1 MTRLRGI
8 PYPTAQTPAA
18 DDVAPFHLSAGK
30 CSALILSPL
39 RDRTKAWHMWGDGSG
54 QAGANPWARV
64 SGGAHMCWGS
74 TRAQAAAFFDQV
86 ASTGQSGIARRKGH
100 TGGGSVAAWG
110 EAALLASALTPPP
123 HLWPQVASGTGC
135 AANWFAG
142 APGGLGDPSA
152 PPQWGLPGAPALLGF
167 DRDVLAACHALH
179 GVTAEK
185 ASAVGTAD
193 FDAALAL
200 GCFAARQHVLRV
212 SAELEPR
219 TACQM
224 LEWTTCA
231 ARGLLPGQDGRRI
244 RFAVAPSELDTRA
257 WIRPGEECVA
267 GSCGVREANFAAS
280 DLHFVQA
287 RRLSPP

>member
-1 MTRLRGI
+1 MLGLH
-8 PYPTAQTPAA
+8 A
-18 DDVAPFHLSAGK
+18 SAGRRLLRSGSVNGPERNRPAQGAHRRGFGRCLGRG
-30 CSALILSPL
+30 CSA
-39 RDRTKAWHMWGDGSG
+39 G
-54 QAGANPWARV
+54 V
-64 SGGAHMCWGS
+64 STHA
-74 TRAQAAAFFDQV
+74 
-86 ASTGQSGIARRKGH
+86 
-100 TGGGSVAAWG
+100 
-110 EAALLASALTPPP
+110 PPR
-123 HLWPQVASGTGC
+123 LWPQVASGTGC

-179 GVTAEK
+179 GVTGEK